1 MTKDKTEAN
10 RVKETDKL
18 SLFVSERH
26 EDLAAMAG
34 AALVMVLVLTFL

>member
-1 MTKDKTEAN
+1 MTKEKTKADQI
-10 RVKETDKL
+10 KETDKL